1 MTVMLRK
8 QRDQECIEDRTPMI
22 EWRDDDSALL
32 DDETKIGRIEYA
44 FFVYGRF
51 VPTARVAEMRQ
62 LKTGSVRPRLIATD
76 SR

>member
-1 MTVMLRK
+1 
-8 QRDQECIEDRTPMI
+8 MI

-76 SR
+76 SRRPAVSQARTPPQRLPRFP